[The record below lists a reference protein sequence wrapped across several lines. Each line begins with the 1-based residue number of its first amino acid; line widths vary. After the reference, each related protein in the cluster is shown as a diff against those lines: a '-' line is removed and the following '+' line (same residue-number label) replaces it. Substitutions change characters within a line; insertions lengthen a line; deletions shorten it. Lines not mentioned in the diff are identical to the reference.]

1 MKMTMLLIFRRNA
14 EIFNKFF
21 AKHCTIAPNSSKLP
35 SVFIRKTDKYLSA
48 VTFMKM
54 K

>member
-1 MKMTMLLIFRRNA
+1 MTTLLIFRKKA

-21 AKHCTIAPNSSKLP
+21 AKHCTIVLNSSKLP
-35 SVFIRKTDKYLSA
+35 SVFIRKTDKHLSA